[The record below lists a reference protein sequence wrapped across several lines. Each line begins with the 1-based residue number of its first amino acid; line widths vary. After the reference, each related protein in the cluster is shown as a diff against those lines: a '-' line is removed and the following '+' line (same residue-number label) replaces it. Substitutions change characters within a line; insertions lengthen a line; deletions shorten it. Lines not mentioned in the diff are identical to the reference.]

1 MERFGLDPDQAFELL
16 GRYAKKHRMKLI
28 ETAQE
33 LVTGRE
39 LPQVTAASS
48 IRRRQP
54 GGPPPR

>member
-1 MERFGLDPDQAFELL
+1 LL